1 MITILSGSPR
11 KNSNTLRVAKAIQQH
26 IQSLNNAETAHVI
39 DFNQFDIPSMNAG
52 RVDPNNL
59 TEFQA
64 NLFNSCKESDLIFV
78 LTPEYN
84 WFPSAEII
92 QMVHTMAAPAFK
104 DMWNNKVFATCGTSN
119 GRGGRMPAVQ
129 LSYTINKILNVFNC
143 ESMVSPK
150 IFESQFTDKA
160 IDENGVS
167 LGNSEYMAGLDAFV
181 AFNLKLKSRWLN
193 TEK

>member
-11 KNSNTLRVAKAIQQH
+11 KNSNTLRVATAIKNH
-26 IQSLNNAETAHVI
+26 ILEHNNDEIVHVI

-59 TEFQA
+59 SPFQA
-64 NLFNSCKESDLIFV
+64 NLFNSSKESDLIFI

-104 DMWNNKVFATCGTSN
+104 DMWNNKVFATCGISN

-129 LSYTINKILNVFNC
+129 LSYTVNKILNVFNC

-150 IFESQFTDKA
+150 IFESQFTDKVL
-160 IDENGVS
+160 DENGLS
-167 LGNSEYMAGLDAFV
+167 LGNNEYMAGLQAFID
-181 AFNLKLKSRWLN
+181 FNLKLKNRWLIA
-193 TEK
+193 EK